1 MQPITSNENTT
12 ILSSPSSF
20 MSSNAIIAGVLVAL
34 IIGLLLNLLGT
45 GIGFFVFSPKAA
57 VIKPLG
63 IATFI
68 WFMLSGIVSL
78 YIGGWV
84 SGRAGYAQSTL
95 GASIYGMIVASIS
108 TLTSLI
114 LMLTVAGAL
123 FTSSLSIL
131 GNVISFSKSTIGS
144 SASLM
149 DKGLEGMKNVAPG
162 LSSKIK
168 EMIPDLQPV
177 VDEINKKADALLPK
191 EGEKR
196 QEVKKQLQK
205 VIRVYLDSDDMTYE
219 EAKSELTNSLVEI
232 TGARPEKINEMV
244 DEWYKTYQEAKEKVA
259 QIAEDAAN
267 KTASVLSQMAWM
279 NFFILL
285 TTLSAAIIGAV
296 HGVDSRYREG
306 AL

>member
-1 MQPITSNENTT
+1 MQPITSHENTT
-12 ILSSPSSF
+12 LLNPTPFFISS
-20 MSSNAIIAGVLVAL
+20 AIIGGVLVAL

-45 GIGFFVFSPKAA
+45 GIGFFIFSPKAT

-68 WFMLSGIVSL
+68 WFMLSGIISL

-95 GASIYGMIVASIS
+95 GASIYGIIVASVS
-108 TLTSLI
+108 TLTSFI

-131 GNVISFSKSTIGS
+131 GNVVSFSKSTISG

-149 DKGLEGMKNVAPG
+149 DKGLEGVKNVAPG

-177 VDEINKKADALLPK
+177 VDKINKKADALLPK
-191 EGEKR
+191 EGERR

-205 VIRVYLDSDDMTYE
+205 LIRIYLDSDDMTYA

-232 TGARPEKINEMV
+232 TGERPEKINEMI
-244 DEWYKTYQEAKEKVA
+244 DEWYNTYREAKEKAV
-259 QIAEDAAN
+259 QMAEDAAN
-267 KTASVLSQMAWM
+267 KTASVLSQMVWM